1 MKIKLDEIPD
11 SGLSLDIKDKGSVF
25 NDFAGG
31 RLDFSFSS
39 PVAARLEVSKRG
51 RSIFISGEIR
61 TSVHLNCSRCLKDF
75 DLPFDTDF
83 ASYYERG
90 TETEK
95 EKELKAAD
103 MDVNFISGD
112 SLDTT
117 ELLLGQIVLEVP
129 MQPLCTEACKG
140 LCPKCGADLNL
151 GPCGCG
157 GQDKVESK
165 FSKLKDFKAK

>member
-1 MKIKLDEIPD
+1 MKIKLDEIPE
-11 SGLSLDIKDKGSVF
+11 SGLALDIKEEGAVF

-31 RLDFSFSS
+31 KLDFSFSS
-39 PVAARLEVSKRG
+39 PVAAHLEVSKRG
-51 RSIFISGEIR
+51 RSIFISGDIK
-61 TSVHLNCSRCLKDF
+61 TKVHFNCGRCLKEF

-95 EKELKAAD
+95 EKELHSAD

-112 SLDTT
+112 TLDTT
-117 ELLLGQIVLEVP
+117 ELLLGQISLELP
-129 MQPLCTEACKG
+129 LQPLCIETCKG

-151 GPCGCG
+151 GECGCG
-157 GQDKVESK
+157 DHDKADSK
-165 FSKLKDFKAK
+165 FAKLKDFKAK